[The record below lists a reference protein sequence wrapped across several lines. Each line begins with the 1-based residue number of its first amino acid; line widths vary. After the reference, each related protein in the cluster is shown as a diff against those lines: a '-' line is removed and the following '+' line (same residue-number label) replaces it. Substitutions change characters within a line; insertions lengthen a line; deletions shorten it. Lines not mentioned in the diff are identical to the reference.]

1 MTCLCLWISAVMVNE
16 QICIRFPNEK
26 HHITLL
32 ENRLIFGKFT
42 QYTMLVYILCFM
54 LPKKKKKQ
62 NEKLTR
68 NSCLFMQN
76 RSTMQEQKLKQIS
89 IHTLYYISVSVK
101 CPGTVKI
108 HNLKSE

>member
-16 QICIRFPNEK
+16 QIFIRFPNEK

-32 ENRLIFGKFT
+32 ENGLILGKFT

-54 LPKKKKKQ
+54 LPKKQ

-68 NSCLFMQN
+68 NSCIFMQN

-101 CPGTVKI
+101 CPV
-108 HNLKSE
+108 LSKSTI

>member
-1 MTCLCLWISAVMVNE
+1 MVNE

-54 LPKKKKKQ
+54 LPKKKKTEWKTY
-62 NEKLTR
+62 K
-68 NSCLFMQN
+68 
-76 RSTMQEQKLKQIS
+76 EQ
-89 IHTLYYISVSVK
+89 LYIYAEQVHNAR
-101 CPGTVKI
+101 TKI
-108 HNLKSE
+108 KTD

>member
-1 MTCLCLWISAVMVNE
+1 MTCPCLWISAVMVNE

-54 LPKKKKKQ
+54 LPKKKK
-62 NEKLTR
+62 
-68 NSCLFMQN
+68 N
-76 RSTMQEQKLKQIS
+76 RMKNLQ
-89 IHTLYYISVSVK
+89 
-101 CPGTVKI
+101 GTAVYLCRTGPQCK
-108 HNLKSE
+108 NKN